1 MSATAISVLTISDQR
16 VRVDG
21 DLVNFNDI
29 HALAGGPPNQSPAQW
44 ARLPDSTKLVDQLA
58 ENLHVGKSHIY
69 KVSKAR
75 VDRGGGTWGHKL
87 LALEYAG
94 YLSPDLRLKIN
105 DTFLRAQTGDL
116 SLAEEIVD
124 RSALPETAEARR
136 IATRMQG
143 KLARNLLT
151 ATLQAHGVTG
161 AGFAR
166 CTNATYRPL
175 LGGTAKELK
184 AKRGLAVTDSL
195 RDNLSNLELAA
206 VFFSEAKADATIQSE
221 DLQGSSACEAA
232 CLEASKQVKSIL

>member
-1 MSATAISVLTISDQR
+1 MPTSLTILTIADHR

-29 HALAGGPPNQSPAQW
+29 YALAGSPPNQSPAQW
-44 ARLPDSTKLVDQLA
+44 ARLPDTAKLIDQLA

-75 VDRGGGTWGHKL
+75 ADRGGGTWGHKL
-87 LALEYAG
+87 LAVEYSG
-94 YLSPDLRLKIN
+94 YLSPDLKLKVN
-105 DTFLRAQTGDL
+105 DTFLRAQSGDL

-124 RSALPETAEARR
+124 RSALPETAEDRR

-151 ATLQAHGVTG
+151 ATLKDHGVAG
-161 AGFAR
+161 IGFAR
-166 CTNATYRPL
+166 CTNATYQPL

-184 AKRGLAVTDSL
+184 MQRGLAASENL
-195 RDNLSNLELAA
+195 RDQLSPLELAA
-206 VFFSEAKADATIQSE
+206 IFFAEAKADAVIQAE
-221 DLQGSSACEAA
+221 NRQGNGACESACR
-232 CLEASKQVKSIL
+232 EASQQVKSIL